1 MNEVVIRKMKDCD
14 EDYRLLVKWYHT
26 PQVKEYFHPQIKNL
40 KQAKEKYQPR
50 IIGKV
55 PIIPYIVET
64 DGKPIGYVQT
74 QPIIEGFEKYNVY
87 DYKNPF
93 MIDLFIGES
102 EFLRKGFGTKIL
114 NKIIALLFE
123 QNVDVIVLETMR
135 KNEKALC
142 CYEKCKAKRI
152 KSFYDEEYKDEI
164 CILHITKQ

>member
-1 MNEVVIRKMKDCD
+1 MKDCD

-114 NKIIALLFE
+114 NKTIALLFE
-123 QNVDVIVLETMR
+123 QNQEAFARAYFRSFRRESQPLKGRRRGR
-135 KNEKALC
+135 KPTQE
-142 CYEKCKAKRI
+142 
-152 KSFYDEEYKDEI
+152 
-164 CILHITKQ
+164 